1 MKVVQICK
9 DGSMDDIDCKFTTKN
24 ISKVMTEKSKSQGE
38 GNIKLLY
45 SWNYDK
51 CKLLCYG
58 WYDGESGFE
67 NKHDIAPGG
76 SSSFLETDSSEQLLF
91 GDLFIIKKDKKYL
104 PFEVSDYGE
113 FYNFAFEGFDDCDT
127 DEESIYSD
135 DQIGEDYITK
145 VEESDEE
152 VDCGYEEDDILE
164 EDTMDY

>member
-9 DGSMDDIDCKFTTKN
+9 DGTMDDIECKFTLKN
-24 ISKVMTEKSKSQGE
+24 IAKILTEISKSRGSN
-38 GNIKLLY
+38 NIKLLY

-58 WYDGESGFE
+58 WYEGEAGFE
-67 NKHDIAPGG
+67 NKHELAPGG
-76 SSSFLETDSSEQLLF
+76 ASSFLEKDSSEQLIF

-127 DEESIYSD
+127 DDESINTEEEDGDYIQKVEGSSEEEECGSD
-135 DQIGEDYITK
+135 NEDILGEDFTEY
-145 VEESDEE
+145 
-152 VDCGYEEDDILE
+152 
-164 EDTMDY
+164 

>member
-24 ISKVMTEKSKSQGE
+24 ICKVLTETSKSQGTN
-38 GNIKLLY
+38 NIKLLY

-51 CKLLCYG
+51 CTLLCYG
-58 WYDGESGFE
+58 WYDGEAGFE

-76 SSSFLETDSSEQLLF
+76 SSSFLETDSSEKLLF

-127 DEESIYSD
+127 DNESINTEEED
-135 DQIGEDYITK
+135 EDYIQK

-152 VDCGYEEDDILE
+152 DVVDSGEDDILE
-164 EDTMDY
+164 EDITEY